1 MLRMLLVFAFTV
13 IMGSFAHAWKFEL
26 HGAGDGVIAFE
37 QTAGEWRLKSP
48 GRKERWIPMPCGQTL
63 WREFEDEFKERIENT
78 PLRWPAR
85 ADVPPRVETFR
96 LVWKERDLFIPRGSD
111 LGRWLAALPDQVAVK
126 RTEEQILC
134 RRGVK

>member
-1 MLRMLLVFAFTV
+1 MLRMLSVFLFSLLITDIAR
-13 IMGSFAHAWKFEL
+13 AWKFEL

-37 QTAGEWRLKSP
+37 QTAGEWKLKSP
-48 GRKERWIPMPCGQTL
+48 ARKASWIAMPCGQTL
-63 WREFEDEFKERIENT
+63 WREFEENFKERIESA

-85 ADVPPRVETFR
+85 ADVPSR
-96 LVWKERDLFIPRGSD
+96 LPTLRIVWKDSDIFIPRESD
-111 LGRWLAALPDQVAVK
+111 LGRWLAALPDEVAIK